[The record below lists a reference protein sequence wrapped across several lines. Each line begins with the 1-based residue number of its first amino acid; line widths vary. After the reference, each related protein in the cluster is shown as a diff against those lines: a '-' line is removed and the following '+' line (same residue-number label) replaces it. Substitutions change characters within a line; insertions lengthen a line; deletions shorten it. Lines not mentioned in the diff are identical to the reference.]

1 MLTQKDINKNMLQLI
16 GITSLFIASK
26 LEVSS
31 QSLSR
36 DILTYLVFKINTLI
50 PENTTLLLTPLER

>member
-50 PENTTLLLTPLER
+50 PENTTLVLTPLER